1 MIDCTAAIP
10 HAMHR
15 GITANCV
22 VGSPVLSARHDAY
35 ILSNGSFACKVS
47 CPGLSM
53 TNYTT
58 ASLGPILISLVL
70 SGILYG
76 CALVQTYVYYKL
88 FPKDSWKLKALVASE
103 MLFQTAHLALLV
115 VGVWQTVVTDFFQ
128 RPQVLGLAPTTII
141 GVLFSAPIPFC
152 TQVFFVFR
160 LYTFSRKKAL
170 LIFCSFLVVAQF
182 VFTLM
187 VNISTIA
194 AGGLSLQSWQ
204 WSIISSLFITICADA
219 VIAVSM
225 SYYLKAND
233 PGFRRTSRVVDRMV
247 LYIMATGIIP
257 SLSALASAIFFLI
270 APNADVWLGLFIIE
284 SGIYTNSLLAALNT
298 RDQFSRELRRPVSVG
313 GLEVQLSGI
322 GILKNCTP
330 YVLTI

>member
-1 MIDCTAAIP
+1 MP

-58 ASLGPILISLVL
+58 AHLGPILISLVL

-88 FPKDSWKLKALVASE
+88 FPKDSWKLKVL
-103 MLFQTAHLALLV
+103 TAHLALLV

-128 RPQVLGLAPTTII
+128 RPQLLGLAPTTTV

-160 LYTFSRKKAL
+160 LYAFSRKKAL
-170 LIFCSFLVVAQF
+170 LICCSFLVVTQF
-182 VFTLM
+182 VFTMM
-187 VNISTIA
+187 VNISSVA
-194 AGGLSLQSWQ
+194 AGGLSLQTWQ
-204 WSIISSLFITICADA
+204 WSIISTLFITICADA

-233 PGFRRTSRVVDRMV
+233 PGFCRTSRILDRMV

-257 SLSALASAIFFLI
+257 SLSALASGIFFLI
-270 APNADVWLGLFIIE
+270 APNTYVWLGLYIIE
-284 SGIYTNSLLAALNT
+284 SGSELNA

-322 GILKNCTP
+322 VILDNCTP
-330 YVLTI
+330 SQSQGQMTACTGLDGTWKAND

>member
-1 MIDCTAAIP
+1 
-10 HAMHR
+10 
-15 GITANCV
+15 
-22 VGSPVLSARHDAY
+22 
-35 ILSNGSFACKVS
+35 
-47 CPGLSM
+47 M

-58 ASLGPILISLVL
+58 AHLGPILISLVL

-88 FPKDSWKLKALVASE
+88 FPKDSWKLKAL
-103 MLFQTAHLALLV
+103 TAHLALLV

-257 SLSALASAIFFLI
+257 SLSALASAIFVRLRCWVAFSLQ
-270 APNADVWLGLFIIE
+270 ASVDVWLGLFIIE
-284 SGIYTNSLLAALNT
+284 SGSELNA

-322 GILKNCTP
+322 VILENCTP
-330 YVLTI
+330 SQSQGQMTACTGLGGTWKANN